1 MDKKWEEVQDLMV
14 RMYAKLKDKDRSRV
28 LKELTDADFEN
39 LIMSEFGVG
48 GELEKVAG
56 EYISTLK
63 GIEAFADVDESVL
76 QSLIKMDM
84 DAYRTKIADAAATMR
99 KQTIEAVIGDLTEQG
114 FRNSLKTMGF
124 LPHQAEAMVNDGL
137 RQFSRN
143 VTNEMANQMPT
154 DTLYIWDG
162 PVDDRT
168 SDECLDLIA
177 NSPMTRDE
185 MGDAFTL
192 GTHFNCRHQ
201 PVRMTEA
208 SQQKNV
214 TKAQEF
220 KNENT

>member
-1 MDKKWEEVQDLMV
+1 MDKKWAEVQDLMV
-14 RMYAKLKDKDRSRV
+14 RMYSKLKNQDRSIV
-28 LKELTDADFEN
+28 LQELSDADFED
-39 LIMSEFGVG
+39 LIMTEFGVG
-48 GELEKVAG
+48 GELEKVAK
-56 EYISTLK
+56 EYISSLK
-63 GIEAFADVDESVL
+63 GLEAFADVDESVL

-99 KQTIEAVIGDLTEQG
+99 KQTIEAVIGDLTEEG
-114 FRNSLKTMGF
+114 FRTSLETMGF
-124 LPHQAEAMVNDGL
+124 QPHQAEAMVNDGL

-143 VTNEMANQMPT
+143 VTNEMANQMPK

-168 SDECLDLIA
+168 SDECLELIA

-208 SQQKNV
+208 AQLKNV
-214 TKAQEF
+214 KKAQ
-220 KNENT
+220 NV